1 MLFII
6 QARLQR
12 ASLVEM
18 DKMQAQAYGGD
29 GGGEDNIRV
38 NSTSASVIDHTLK
51 PRVHYHR
58 QGIRGFHQ

>member
-18 DKMQAQAYGGD
+18 DKMPAQAYGGD
-29 GGGEDNIRV
+29 GGREDNIYDEV
-38 NSTSASVIDHTLK
+38 
-51 PRVHYHR
+51 Y
-58 QGIRGFHQ
+58 